1 MTPREAKRQRRME
14 HRLRKIDFMQ
24 TLTCVVLVAG
34 IALCVYINAKAEALQ
49 EPETETPATVDTPA
63 EEKPAQEAE
72 NGQSAPTFHWIT
84 PGEPQLAGATL
95 PQPEPEPEPE
105 PEPKPAP
112 RYDATEAELD
122 IVARVVH
129 SEAVGEGFDGMAL
142 VAQCILNTCEAT
154 GKRPDE
160 VVTEPG
166 QYAAPAQ
173 QASAE
178 VIAAVEAVFLDGYQ
192 VTTEPI
198 RFFYA
203 PARCYSSWH
212 ENSLEYV
219 GTWGGHRFFKVK
231 GV

>member
-1 MTPREAKRQRRME
+1 MTPREIKRQIRME
-14 HRLRKIDFMQ
+14 HRLRKIDFLQ
-24 TLTCVVLVAG
+24 AVTCVALAAA
-34 IALCVYINAKAEALQ
+34 IALCVYINAKVDALQ
-49 EPETETPATVDTPA
+49 APQTPTPATVDTPA

-72 NGQSAPTFHWIT
+72 NGQNEPAPVEVVEI
-84 PGEPQLAGATL
+84 GEPRLACIVL
-95 PQPEPEPEPE
+95 PAPEPEPEPD
-105 PEPKPAP
+105 PAP
-112 RYDATEAELD
+112 RYDATAAELA
-122 IVARVVH
+122 IVALVVH

-142 VAQCILNTCEAT
+142 VAQCVLNTCEAT

-166 QYAAPAQ
+166 QYAAPAK

-192 VTTEPI
+192 VTTEPV

-212 ENSLEYV
+212 ENKLEYV

-231 GV
+231 GL